1 MNGLKFTLVASGLC
15 YLYFQE
21 DLLSKIITEVQEK
34 YYRYESLWKENKE
47 IFEINEQRKKLD
59 HLFEPGLRI
68 AFLNEKIGRQLNA
81 LEPFDGD
88 FVSLFVPNKLQQI
101 KENGTQ
107 IYFTQKGGGK
117 TMEGLRIA
125 KAWKEQEGPVL
136 FFDGT
141 DYTKNDSILKKY
153 GFKKVHQFKKVL
165 KEVDAEPQQ
174 LPMKFNLSQYFQKL
188 NQKIMLPLHASSS
201 PEPEKTTE
209 PSLVAEKKK
218 SLLIVI
224 DDADD
229 LRSSKAIEDKDTNE
243 NSKKEFVLQLKELVR
258 EGLAKV
264 LFLCREPETQRWLK
278 EEFDAGVWQGIN
290 KGSPELR
297 PNNVVEKYLNYISE
311 LTGIRMHEAEKFFYF
326 FGVDFSA
333 LIDLKHYIQ
342 KYKEIHRQS
351 PVIIDGFI
359 EEKVEETKQVFKEKN
374 IDQTLMKACKN
385 LDRNWKK
392 ENFKPEEREKLDEIF
407 GPNDWRSLKFKA
419 AAYETCHKPWKDL
432 LKQ

>member
-107 IYFTQKGGGK
+107 IYFTQKGVGK

-188 NQKIMLPLHASSS
+188 NQKIM
-201 PEPEKTTE
+201 
-209 PSLVAEKKK
+209 
-218 SLLIVI
+218 
-224 DDADD
+224 
-229 LRSSKAIEDKDTNE
+229 
-243 NSKKEFVLQLKELVR
+243 
-258 EGLAKV
+258 
-264 LFLCREPETQRWLK
+264 
-278 EEFDAGVWQGIN
+278 
-290 KGSPELR
+290 
-297 PNNVVEKYLNYISE
+297 
-311 LTGIRMHEAEKFFYF
+311 
-326 FGVDFSA
+326 
-333 LIDLKHYIQ
+333 
-342 KYKEIHRQS
+342 
-351 PVIIDGFI
+351 
-359 EEKVEETKQVFKEKN
+359 
-374 IDQTLMKACKN
+374 
-385 LDRNWKK
+385 
-392 ENFKPEEREKLDEIF
+392 
-407 GPNDWRSLKFKA
+407 
-419 AAYETCHKPWKDL
+419 
-432 LKQ
+432 